1 MQRTIAFTQDLSS
14 EKILSTLSHA
24 VTDILEMVAH
34 LYVTSSLNQF
44 QSIQLPYTDSA
55 EEAVLDK
62 TDCTATVTSALQRRS
77 IVKLV
82 KTQSSVNLCA
92 KTLYSSQTTS
102 VSPPE
107 HLMKNLSQ
115 GVARASYSLKN
126 DGPGTKGNKRPAG
139 QEPCQPGPK
148 PDKEVSHRDESLLQS
163 SQIYRQAC
171 GDEADPRPRCEVDPK
186 VKGSTTCNDNNHSQT
201 QCRSLVTRQ
210 VYEHVRQKA
219 IETLLQAITLG
230 TGKISNTLGATESED
245 SYNYRHKKQ
254 YLIEQGSMKPPWLE
268 KVPVIR
274 RKSQLPGDCHTLTA
288 LELPEAL
295 DIICLFQP
303 QTYG

>member
-1 MQRTIAFTQDLSS
+1 MQFEGLCQVLVLLRDAFWWLCIELIRSS
-14 EKILSTLSHA
+14 LHFP
-24 VTDILEMVAH
+24 AH
-34 LYVTSSLNQF
+34 LALTTILHSVGWLLLSLTALSPGSLFSSGK
-44 QSIQLPYTDSA
+44 LPLITDSISF
-55 EEAVLDK
+55 
-62 TDCTATVTSALQRRS
+62 CLQ
-77 IVKLV
+77 KLV

-171 GDEADPRPRCEVDPK
+171 GDEADPRPRCEVDPQ

-210 VYEHVRQKA
+210 VWGGAGRSAHGPGSRSRGPCA
-219 IETLLQAITLG
+219 RLWLSWRSALLWRTSESSWSPTVSLDPWVG
-230 TGKISNTLGATESED
+230 TQQEDPGRTGSTAGRISK
-245 SYNYRHKKQ
+245 H
-254 YLIEQGSMKPPWLE
+254 P
-268 KVPVIR
+268 
-274 RKSQLPGDCHTLTA
+274 
-288 LELPEAL
+288 
-295 DIICLFQP
+295 
-303 QTYG
+303 